1 MMTWRMVLVFV
12 RRRELG
18 SAEHKGR
25 HAQVLKVVQFV
36 GEPRDVAYPVTV
48 TVVERPDV
56 QLIENG
62 VFVPLRIHR
71 FLVIVFQSHRA
82 ALPPESLG
90 RALQYSYIAHALRR
104 LLALTGQKE
113 VIRLLLRNFRNE
125 RDQASDAQLRDEP
138 TDRRD
143 HITLVSL
150 L

>member
-1 MMTWRMVLVFV
+1 
-12 RRRELG
+12 
-18 SAEHKGR
+18 
-25 HAQVLKVVQFV
+25 
-36 GEPRDVAYPVTV
+36 
-48 TVVERPDV
+48 
-56 QLIENG
+56 
-62 VFVPLRIHR
+62 
-71 FLVIVFQSHRA
+71 
-82 ALPPESLG
+82 LG